1 MSVIPNSVHARDIAS
16 IIHPQTNLAK
26 HREVGP
32 MVITGGEGSRVFDD
46 SGKDYIESVAGLWCA
61 SLGFQHERLAK
72 VAYEQMRSLGFY
84 HSYRHRSN
92 EPNVDLAEKLLSI
105 APVPMSK
112 VLFQCSGSEA
122 NDTAVKLVWYYHNAI
137 GKPEKRKIIART
149 MGYHGSTAAAV
160 SLSGKP
166 DMHADFGLPFEP
178 FRHTEYPHYYRRH
191 EDGESE
197 EEFSTRMAD
206 SLEAMILEE
215 GPETVG
221 AFFAEPVMG
230 AGGAVL
236 PPATYFEKIQA
247 VLKKYEILF
256 VADEVICGFGRTGE
270 MWGSQTY
277 NLEPDMI
284 SSAKALSAAMQ
295 PISALMI
302 NEKIYQAMLVQSGK
316 LGPFAH
322 GYTYA
327 GHPVASAVALEVL
340 KIYEEI
346 DVVARV
352 KGISPTFMSALEQHA
367 DHPLIG
373 DISGVGLMCG
383 IELMRDGAAR
393 IPFEPELKLAERFQE
408 NALKHGLIPRL
419 VGDRLVF
426 APPLIIT
433 EAEIAEMSDRFG
445 RALDDTWA
453 EIR

>member
-32 MVITGGEGSRVFDD
+32 MVVTSGEGSRIFDD

-122 NDTAVKLVWYYHNAI
+122 NDTAIKLIWYYHNAI

-197 EEFSTRMAD
+197 EQFSTRMAD
-206 SLEAMILEE
+206 ALEAMILEE

-221 AFFAEPVMG
+221 GFFAEPVMG

-236 PPATYFEKIQA
+236 PPAGYFEKIQA
-247 VLKKYEILF
+247 VLKKYEVLF

-270 MWGSQTY
+270 MWGSTTY
-277 NLEPDMI
+277 DLEPDMI

-302 NEKIYQAMLVQSGK
+302 NEKIYQAMLTQSAK

-340 KIYEEI
+340 KIYDEM
-346 DVVARV
+346 DVVGRV
-352 KGISPTFMSALEQHA
+352 KALSPTFMGALESHG

-373 DISGVGLMCG
+373 DIRGVGLICG

-408 NALKHGLIPRL
+408 NSLKHGLIPRA

>member
-16 IIHPQTNLAK
+16 IVHPQTNLAK

-32 MVITGGEGSRVFDD
+32 LVITGGEGSRIFDD
-46 SGKDYIESVAGLWCA
+46 GGKDYIESVAGLWCA
-61 SLGFQHERLAK
+61 SLGFQQERLAK
-72 VAYEQMRSLGFY
+72 VAYEQMRTLGYY

-92 EPNVDLAEKLLSI
+92 EPNVDLAEKLLAI

-122 NDTAVKLVWYYHNAI
+122 NDTAIKLIWYYHNAI
-137 GKPEKRKIIART
+137 GKPEKRKIIARS

-178 FRHTEYPHYYRRH
+178 FRHTEFPHYYRRH

-197 EEFSTRMAD
+197 EAFSTRMAEA
-206 SLEAMILEE
+206 LEALILEE

-221 AFFAEPVMG
+221 GFFAEPVMG

-270 MWGSQTY
+270 MWGSTTY

-302 NEKIYQAMLVQSGK
+302 NEKVYQAMLAQSGK

-340 KIYEEI
+340 KIYEEM
-346 DVVARV
+346 DVVGRV
-352 KGISPTFMSALEQHA
+352 KALSPTFMAALEAHG

-373 DISGVGLMCG
+373 DIRGTGLICG
-383 IELMRDGAAR
+383 IELMRDGPGR
-393 IPFEPELKLAERFQE
+393 VPFEAELKVAERFQE
-408 NALKHGLIPRL
+408 NALKNGLIPRA